1 MFREGFCS
9 SVWSMRHICAMAC
22 AVYLACLT
30 GCAGPKVTAGP
41 VYFPPAPNT
50 PRMQYLKGFSSTKD
64 IDAEATKFSL
74 FQLGDVDTKQEIV
87 LIKPFGLAVHAGILY
102 LSDANGRIIVLN
114 LAKKEYAYLKGDFGA
129 GKLKKPNGL
138 AFDADGSLYVADT
151 QRKEVLVYDKDGNFQ
166 RALGKDLDL
175 KPVDVAVDN
184 DFLYVL
190 DIGKNAVEI
199 LGKKS
204 GQLER
209 EVGNTGGK
217 DEKLALPIS
226 LTVDSDG
233 YLYVTNALSGK
244 VMKLD
249 RDGHVLLSFGELG
262 DAFGQFGRPRGIT
275 VDKEGII
282 YVADASHQNVQMFN
296 GKGRLLMFFG
306 DPGLPDGSLNLP
318 AHVAVSYDNLEYF
331 QKLADPS
338 FVVEKVVFVT
348 NQFGPAKLS
357 IYGFGHP
364 RGVEAESHESGPP
377 EKKEK
382 K

>member
-1 MFREGFCS
+1 
-9 SVWSMRHICAMAC
+9 
-22 AVYLACLT
+22 
-30 GCAGPKVTAGP
+30 
-41 VYFPPAPNT
+41 
-50 PRMQYLKGFSSTKD
+50 
-64 IDAEATKFSL
+64 
-74 FQLGDVDTKQEIV
+74 
-87 LIKPFGLAVHAGILY
+87 
-102 LSDANGRIIVLN
+102 
-114 LAKKEYAYLKGDFGA
+114 
-129 GKLKKPNGL
+129 
-138 AFDADGSLYVADT
+138 
-151 QRKEVLVYDKDGNFQ
+151 
-166 RALGKDLDL
+166 
-175 KPVDVAVDN
+175 
-184 DFLYVL
+184 
-190 DIGKNAVEI
+190 
-199 LGKKS
+199 
-204 GQLER
+204 
-209 EVGNTGGK
+209 
-217 DEKLALPIS
+217 
-226 LTVDSDG
+226 
-233 YLYVTNALSGK
+233 
-244 VMKLD
+244 MKLD